1 MKEINIST
9 VIAAKRR
16 EKGVTQDELADY
28 MGVSKAS
35 VSKWE
40 TGQSYPDITFL
51 PRLAAYFNISID
63 ELVGYL
69 PQMTAED
76 IKKNYNRLA
85 HEFSRRPFWEV
96 YAECEE
102 LVKKYYS
109 CFPLIFEIAAL
120 LFNHY
125 PLAKEPEKQ
134 QEVLN
139 KIIALCEHI
148 KSDGEDIWLSKQANS
163 MQALCYLGLQKPLE
177 VLELLDGSFKP
188 VMSTEVVL
196 SSAYQMKGDFK
207 KATMVMQVGVYQYL
221 GIILGIAPSY
231 LSLYMNDERFE
242 PLLNR
247 FLKLAEAF
255 GFDALRPDL
264 LAPIYYIAALTYS
277 GKQDTEKT
285 LEMLCGYEKV
295 CTSDSFAVTL
305 HGDKFF
311 DQLDDW
317 LEEFVL
323 NKSVPRDIKV
333 IREDVVNLI
342 KKNPAFAFLAEN
354 PTYQKILSTLEAN
367 LG

>member
-9 VIAAKRR
+9 VVAAKRR
-16 EKGVTQDELADY
+16 EKGVTQDELAEY

-63 ELVGYL
+63 ELIGYL
-69 PQMTAED
+69 PQMTPAE

-109 CFPLIFEIAAL
+109 CFPLVFEIAAL
-120 LFNHY
+120 LLNHY
-125 PLAKEPEKQ
+125 PLIKEPEKQ
-134 QEVLN
+134 QEVVN
-139 KIIALCEHI
+139 EIIALCEHV
-148 KSDGEDIWLSKQANS
+148 KTDGDDIWLSKQANAI
-163 MQALCYLGLQKPLE
+163 QALCYLHQQKPLE

-188 VMSTEVVL
+188 VISTEVVL
-196 SSAYQMKGDFK
+196 SSAYQMKGDPK
-207 KATMVMQVGVYQYL
+207 KAAMVMQVGVYQYL
-221 GIILGIAPSY
+221 GIILGIAPTY
-231 LSLYMNDERFE
+231 LSLYMKDERFE

-247 FLKLAEAF
+247 FIKLAETF
-255 GFDALRPDL
+255 EYDLLRPDL
-264 LAPIYYIAALTYS
+264 LAPIYYIAALNFS
-277 GKQDTEKT
+277 ANQNAEKT
-285 LEMLCGYEKV
+285 LEMLSGYERV
-295 CTSDSFAVTL
+295 CTSHNFAVAL
-305 HGDKFF
+305 HGDKYF

-323 NKSVPRDIKV
+323 NKGAPRDIKL
-333 IREDVVNLI
+333 IRDDVVNLI

-354 PTYQKILSTLEAN
+354 PMYLKILSTLESN
-367 LG
+367 LR